1 MSSGLKSKQFTFKE
15 YSQKAIISKM
25 PLQYIGAAKQL
36 STIKK
41 QRMMSQ
47 QIFESIS
54 HDASTFQKIND
65 SLSKSLNK
73 KKKQLKYMQGVRDRY
88 ISEVMQKEKTRE
100 KN

>member
-1 MSSGLKSKQFTFKE
+1 
-15 YSQKAIISKM
+15 
-25 PLQYIGAAKQL
+25 
-36 STIKK
+36 
-41 QRMMSQ
+41 MMSQ

-88 ISEVMQKEKTRE
+88 ISEVM
-100 KN
+100 